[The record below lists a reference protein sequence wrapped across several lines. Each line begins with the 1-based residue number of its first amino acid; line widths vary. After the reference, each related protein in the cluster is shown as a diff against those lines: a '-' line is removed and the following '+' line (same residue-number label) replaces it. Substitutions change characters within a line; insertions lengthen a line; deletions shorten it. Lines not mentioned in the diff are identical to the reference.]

1 MVGAPRDVSDSR
13 RRARAAHARSAP
25 ECTRDTRH
33 RAARRPSSRG
43 RAGSR
48 RDMDHRP
55 GERLY
60 RSRET
65 VHLGARRSVHR
76 PRSRMM
82 RGSLFGEFSGTFMM
96 MLLGDCVV
104 AACLLKGTKAEG
116 NGWMVITTAWAFA
129 VLCGIFTANLFG
141 SADAHLNPAI
151 TMAFAVKT
159 GDYSR
164 VVPYLLAQ
172 GGGSFTAAAA
182 VWLFYYPH
190 WKVTEDP
197 AAKLA
202 VFCTAPAI
210 RSFGFNLFNEI
221 AATFVLVILVGSV
234 TSKLVL
240 NTGAVAGLTP
250 FLVGCLVWAIGL
262 SLGATTGYAIN
273 PARDFGPRL
282 AHALLPIAGKGGSDW
297 AYSWVPILGPVIGA
311 SLAGGVLRTIG
322 A

>member
-1 MVGAPRDVSDSR
+1 
-13 RRARAAHARSAP
+13 
-25 ECTRDTRH
+25 
-33 RAARRPSSRG
+33 
-43 RAGSR
+43 
-48 RDMDHRP
+48 
-55 GERLY
+55 
-60 RSRET
+60 
-65 VHLGARRSVHR
+65 
-76 PRSRMM
+76 MM
-82 RGSLFGEFSGTFMM
+82 RGSLFGEFAGTFMM
-96 MLLGDCVV
+96 MLLGDGVV

-116 NGWMVITTAWAFA
+116 SGWMVITTAWAFA

-159 GDYSR
+159 GDYSK

-172 GGGSFTAAAA
+172 MGGSFTAAAA

-210 RSFGFNLFNEI
+210 RSFGFNLFSEI

-240 NTGAVAGLTP
+240 STGAVAGLTP

-297 AYSWVPILGPVIGA
+297 AYSWVPILGPVNGA
-311 SLAGGVLRTIG
+311 SLAASVLRTIG

>member
-1 MVGAPRDVSDSR
+1 
-13 RRARAAHARSAP
+13 
-25 ECTRDTRH
+25 
-33 RAARRPSSRG
+33 
-43 RAGSR
+43 
-48 RDMDHRP
+48 
-55 GERLY
+55 
-60 RSRET
+60 
-65 VHLGARRSVHR
+65 
-76 PRSRMM
+76 MM
-82 RGSLFGEFSGTFMM
+82 RGSLFGEFSGNFMM
-96 MLLGDCVV
+96 MLLGDGVV

-116 NGWMVITTAWAFA
+116 SGWIVITTAWAFA

-159 GDYSR
+159 GDYSK
-164 VVPYLLAQ
+164 VAPYLLAQ
-172 GGGSFTAAAA
+172 VAGSFTAAAA

-190 WKVTEDP
+190 WKVTENP

-210 RSFGFNLFNEI
+210 RSFGFNLFSEI

-240 NTGAVAGLTP
+240 TTGAVAGLTP

>member
-1 MVGAPRDVSDSR
+1 
-13 RRARAAHARSAP
+13 
-25 ECTRDTRH
+25 
-33 RAARRPSSRG
+33 
-43 RAGSR
+43 
-48 RDMDHRP
+48 
-55 GERLY
+55 
-60 RSRET
+60 
-65 VHLGARRSVHR
+65 
-76 PRSRMM
+76 MM

-96 MLLGDCVV
+96 MLLGDGVV

-116 NGWMVITTAWAFA
+116 SGWMVITTAWAFA

-159 GDYSR
+159 GDYSK

-172 GGGSFTAAAA
+172 MGGSFTAAAA

-190 WKVTEDP
+190 WKVTQDP

-210 RSFGFNLFNEI
+210 RSFGFNLFSEI

-240 NTGAVAGLTP
+240 TTGAVAGLTP
-250 FLVGCLVWAIGL
+250 LLVGCLVWAIGL

>member
-1 MVGAPRDVSDSR
+1 
-13 RRARAAHARSAP
+13 
-25 ECTRDTRH
+25 
-33 RAARRPSSRG
+33 
-43 RAGSR
+43 
-48 RDMDHRP
+48 
-55 GERLY
+55 
-60 RSRET
+60 
-65 VHLGARRSVHR
+65 
-76 PRSRMM
+76 MM

-96 MLLGDCVV
+96 MLLGNGVV

-116 NGWMVITTAWAFA
+116 SGWMVITTAWALA

-164 VVPYLLAQ
+164 VAPYLLAQ
-172 GGGSFTAAAA
+172 VGGSFTAAAA

-190 WKVTEDP
+190 WKATENP

-210 RSFGFNLFNEI
+210 RSFGFNLFSEI
-221 AATFVLVILVGSV
+221 LATFVLVILVGSV

-240 NTGAVAGLTP
+240 STGAVAGLTP

-297 AYSWVPILGPVIGA
+297 AYSWVPIVGPVIGA

>member
-1 MVGAPRDVSDSR
+1 
-13 RRARAAHARSAP
+13 
-25 ECTRDTRH
+25 
-33 RAARRPSSRG
+33 
-43 RAGSR
+43 
-48 RDMDHRP
+48 
-55 GERLY
+55 
-60 RSRET
+60 
-65 VHLGARRSVHR
+65 
-76 PRSRMM
+76 MM

-96 MLLGDCVV
+96 MLLGDGVV

-116 NGWMVITTAWAFA
+116 SGWMVITTAWAFA

-159 GDYSR
+159 GDYSK
-164 VVPYLLAQ
+164 VAPYLLAQ
-172 GGGSFTAAAA
+172 VAGSFTAAAA

-190 WKVTEDP
+190 WKVTENP

-210 RSFGFNLFNEI
+210 RSFGFNLFSEI

-240 NTGAVAGLTP
+240 TTGAVAGLTP